1 MQTGPLDPAGEA
13 LRHLDEAAFAVRL
26 ARPGPAADAIAR
38 SVHAARNAL
47 RADADPL
54 ALGHAGDDETYRR
67 TLLKLGGLLV
77 VAGAASRDLVGGLA
91 EVATW
96 EGSTDG
102 KVLDALADLTTLL
115 ATGYHTLPPEQLLPA
130 VQAHLNRTVARLDA
144 ALSPADRARL
154 GEVVGQTAALAGS
167 LHFTLHRLGEARA
180 HYELARQVARE
191 TDNLTVWAET
201 TGLLSEVYS
210 TIPRGGLHGDG
221 RVARALAASA
231 VQAAMDAP
239 PGTVSWLAARL
250 AEEHAAAGDATE
262 ADRALHRAE
271 QAATAEER
279 RPGFGFLS
287 DTGFYRVWDTQRLR
301 GYRGVVAS
309 LVGDTATA
317 TAVLRDA
324 TAPDRTARERANV
337 GADLAAVYLT
347 AGEPVQ
353 AAEIAGEALNAAA
366 ELDYAVGVLRLRGLA
381 PALRTHT
388 DVPEVRALLDRLQEV
403 RP

>member
-1 MQTGPLDPAGEA
+1 M
-13 LRHLDEAAFAVRL
+13 
-26 ARPGPAADAIAR
+26 
-38 SVHAARNAL
+38 
-47 RADADPL
+47 
-54 ALGHAGDDETYRR
+54 
-67 TLLKLGGLLV
+67 
-77 VAGAASRDLVGGLA
+77 VAGAATRDLVGTVA
-91 EVATW
+91 EVVTW
-96 EGSTDG
+96 EGSTDR

-180 HYELARQVARE
+180 HYELGRQVARE
-191 TDNLTVWAET
+191 TDDLTMWAET

-210 TIPRGGLHGDG
+210 AIPRGGLHGDG

-250 AEEHAAAGDATE
+250 AEEHAAAGDASE
-262 ADRALHRAE
+262 AARAMDRAD
-271 QAATAEER
+271 QAAAEGER

-287 DTGFYRVWDTQRLR
+287 DAGFYRVWDAQRLR

-317 TAVLRDA
+317 TAILQDA

-337 GADLAAVYLT
+337 GADLAAVYL
-347 AGEPVQ
+347 AVGEPVQ
-353 AAEIAGEALNAAA
+353 AAAVAGEALNAAA
-366 ELDYAVGVLRLRGLA
+366 ELDYSVGVLRLCGLA
-381 PALRTHT
+381 PALRTHA
-388 DVPEVRALLDRLQEV
+388 DVPEVRSLLARLAEA
-403 RP
+403 RR